1 MRRTIFYEKHLAHGG
16 KMVDFGVWELPVQ
29 YTAGIVEEHKR
40 VRSAA
45 GLFDVSHMGEVR
57 VAGPK
62 AEAWLQNMMTND
74 ITAMENGQVIY
85 TFMCYPNGGVV
96 DDLLVYKVST
106 ENYFLVINAS
116 NTDKDVLWFHDHVT
130 EGVTVEN
137 LSPQY
142 SELALQGPKAEEILK
157 KIANFDPASLGF
169 FRFVENVKVAGV
181 DALVSR
187 TGYTGEDGFEIYMPW
202 DEGAPVWD
210 AVMKAGEEF
219 GILPAGLGCRDS
231 LRFEAGLPLY
241 GHELAAYI
249 TPLEAGLGFFVKLN
263 TEFIGR
269 HAIDTIKEK
278 GVPRKIVGLEMID
291 KGIPREQYEVRA
303 QGRTVGRVTTGG
315 YSPSLDKSIAS
326 ALVEA
331 SAADEEEMFIVI
343 HGKEKKAK
351 KIKRPFYQKHYKR

>member
-1 MRRTIFYEKHLAHGG
+1 M
-16 KMVDFGVWELPVQ
+16 
-29 YTAGIVEEHKR
+29 
-40 VRSAA
+40 
-45 GLFDVSHMGEVR
+45 
-57 VAGPK
+57 
-62 AEAWLQNMMTND
+62 
-74 ITAMENGQVIY
+74 
-85 TFMCYPNGGVV
+85 
-96 DDLLVYKVST
+96 
-106 ENYFLVINAS
+106 
-116 NTDKDVLWFHDHVT
+116 
-130 EGVTVEN
+130 
-137 LSPQY
+137 
-142 SELALQGPKAEEILK
+142 
-157 KIANFDPASLGF
+157 
-169 FRFVENVKVAGV
+169 AGV

-269 HAIDTIKEK
+269 HALAALKEN

>member
-1 MRRTIFYEKHLAHGG
+1 MRKTAFYEKHIAHSG
-16 KMVDFGVWELPVQ
+16 KMVDFGGWELPVH
-29 YTAGIVEEHKR
+29 YEAGIVEEHKR

-57 VAGPK
+57 VTGPK
-62 AEAWLQNMMTND
+62 AEAWLQNMMSND
-74 ITAMENGQVIY
+74 ITIMEEGQVIY

-116 NTDKDVLWFHDHVT
+116 NTEKDVLWLHDHVS
-130 EGVTVEN
+130 EGVHVEN

-142 SELALQGPKAEEILK
+142 SELALQGPKAEEILT
-157 KIANFDPASLGF
+157 KITNFDVASLGF
-169 FRFVENVKVAGV
+169 FRFVENVNVAGV
-181 DALVSR
+181 NALVSR
-187 TGYTGEDGFEIYMPW
+187 TGYTGEDGFEIYIPW
-202 DEGAPVWD
+202 DEGAKVWD
-210 AVMKAGEEF
+210 AIMEAGQDF

-241 GHELAAYI
+241 GHELAAHI
-249 TPLEAGLGFFVKLN
+249 TPLEAGLGFFVKLDKQ
-263 TEFIGR
+263 FIGR
-269 HAIDTIKEK
+269 NALAALKEN
-278 GVPRKIVGLEMID
+278 GVPRKIIGLEMID
-291 KGIPREQYEVRA
+291 KGIPREQYEVKA

-315 YSPSLDKSIAS
+315 FSPSLDKSIAS

-331 SAADEEEMFIVI
+331 PFVNEEEMIIVI

-351 KIKRPFYQKHYKR
+351 KVKRPFYQKHYKR